1 MRSPGLM
8 GGILALALS
17 APVLAQQA
25 PPQAGQRQQAPPQ
38 AGQRQ
43 QARERQIGAMFLR
56 LDKNQDAAVSKDEW
70 PRGEQAFT
78 RLDVNQDG
86 VLSQEELRRAATPRQ
101 VMQQRIRARMVQRQL
116 RRMDVNQDRTITRD
130 EWKGRPELFDRI
142 DADKSGTLTASEIRQ
157 FRARQRG
164 GRAR

>member
-1 MRSPGLM
+1 MGSPGLV

-25 PPQAGQRQQAPPQ
+25 PPQAGQRQQA
-38 AGQRQ
+38 
-43 QARERQIGAMFLR
+43 RERQIGAMFQR
-56 LDKNQDAAVSKDEW
+56 LDRNQDGAVSKDEW

-78 RLDVNQDG
+78 RLDVNKDG

-116 RRMDVNQDRTITRD
+116 RRMDVNQDGTITRD

-164 GRAR
+164 SRAR